1 MAATTDFI
9 SEINSK
15 SMYWKLKVRIV
26 RLWENTDRD
35 RPDCPFS
42 IEVILMDEKG
52 DRIHASLGRSL
63 FPNFRESIKEIGLY
77 FIKNFVVCPN
87 TMKLRI
93 KDHKFKLMF
102 TKKTVVEE
110 IKDPHFSMSIFKFKS
125 YTQSTNPQEFDNT
138 ELFDIIGEVVSYGDV
153 QSIKQDDSV
162 RTNKNISTTFW
173 GDFVDQIKPYLNE
186 SNDKPIV
193 VVMHLIR
200 SHRFRDQISVKNTWH
215 ASKLYINSSL
225 PQVDEFSSRIKFV
238 PGESSQQLT
247 HISSQRN
254 QSIATELASGSVTVH
269 EIEKLIDCR
278 HQENYYIVAK
288 IIHLEIDRGWSFLA
302 CKQYAKGVDEVGDKL
317 YCRQCSFVES
327 VICRYKLKVRVL
339 DDTGTISVMLWD
351 GVATK
356 MIGKSA
362 ADLFETTGA
371 AANKFAYPMKL
382 DNIVDNTYMFKLE
395 LQSSDGQ
402 GQDEVFK
409 VVTFTDDEDIIEKY
423 RPPTRGHTFKDPD
436 FNDNQVSLDDREF
449 MDSTEDTELI
459 NVSQTPN
466 KIKKIDAAT
475 VDEEDPNSQFQE
487 IRSRESLRRRRQ
499 PKALLEGKTIG
510 ELKKCIIS

>member
-9 SEINSK
+9 SEINNK
-15 SMYWKLKVRIV
+15 SMYWKLKIRIV

-52 DRIHASLGRSL
+52 DHIHATLGRSL
-63 FPNFRESIKEIGLY
+63 FPNFRESIKEMGLY
-77 FIKNFVVCPN
+77 FIKNFV
-87 TMKLRI
+87 
-93 KDHKFKLMF
+93 
-102 TKKTVVEE
+102 
-110 IKDPHFSMSIFKFKS
+110 
-125 YTQSTNPQEFDNT
+125 
-138 ELFDIIGEVVSYGDV
+138 
-153 QSIKQDDSV
+153 
-162 RTNKNISTTFW
+162 
-173 GDFVDQIKPYLNE
+173 IKPYLNE

-193 VVMHLIR
+193 VVMQLIR

-215 ASKLYINSSL
+215 TSKLYINSSL

-238 PGESSQQLT
+238 LGESSQRLT
-247 HISSQRN
+247 QISSQRN

-269 EIEKLIDCR
+269 EIEKLIDYR
-278 HQENYYIVAK
+278 HKENYYIVAK
-288 IIHLEIDRGWSFLA
+288 IIHLEIDHGWSFLA
-302 CKQYAKGVDEVGDKL
+302 CKQCAKGVDEVGDKL
-317 YCRQCSFVES
+317 YCRQCGFVES
-327 VICRYKLKVRVL
+327 VIRRYGQNSNFSIYVSYKLNNLTKLTIQRYKLKVRVL

-371 AANKFAYPMKL
+371 ANKSAYPMEL

-395 LQSSDGQ
+395 LQSSNGE

-423 RPPTRGHTFKDPD
+423 RPPPRGETFKDSD
-436 FNDNQVSLDDREF
+436 FNENQVSLDDREF
-449 MDSTEDTELI
+449 M
-459 NVSQTPN
+459 VPN
-466 KIKKIDAAT
+466 KIKKIDAVT
-475 VDEEDPNSQFQE
+475 VDEEDPNSQLSGNKIKRVF
-487 IRSRESLRRRRQ
+487 
-499 PKALLEGKTIG
+499 KKKKTT
-510 ELKKCIIS
+510 

>member
-26 RLWENTDRD
+26 RLWENTDHD

-63 FPNFRESIKEIGLY
+63 FPNFRESIKEMGLY
-77 FIKNFVVCPN
+77 FIKNFV
-87 TMKLRI
+87 
-93 KDHKFKLMF
+93 
-102 TKKTVVEE
+102 
-110 IKDPHFSMSIFKFKS
+110 
-125 YTQSTNPQEFDNT
+125 
-138 ELFDIIGEVVSYGDV
+138 
-153 QSIKQDDSV
+153 
-162 RTNKNISTTFW
+162 
-173 GDFVDQIKPYLNE
+173 IKPYLKE

-193 VVMHLIR
+193 VFMQLIR
-200 SHRFRDQISVKNTWH
+200 SHRFRDQISVKNTRH
-215 ASKLYINSSL
+215 AFKLYINSSL

-238 PGESSQQLT
+238 LGESSQRLT
-247 HISSQRN
+247 RISSQRN
-254 QSIATELASGSVTVH
+254 QSIATELASGNVTVH

-288 IIHLEIDRGWSFLA
+288 IIHLEIDCGW
-302 CKQYAKGVDEVGDKL
+302 
-317 YCRQCSFVES
+317 
-327 VICRYKLKVRVL
+327 YKLKVRVL

-356 MIGKSA
+356 MIEKSA

-371 AANKFAYPMKL
+371 ANKSAYPMEL

-395 LQSSDGQ
+395 LQSSNGQ

-423 RPPTRGHTFKDPD
+423 RPPPRGETFKDPD

-475 VDEEDPNSQFQE
+475 VDEEDPNSQLSGNKIKRVF
-487 IRSRESLRRRRQ
+487 
-499 PKALLEGKTIG
+499 KKKKTT
-510 ELKKCIIS
+510 

>member
-1 MAATTDFI
+1 
-9 SEINSK
+9 
-15 SMYWKLKVRIV
+15 
-26 RLWENTDRD
+26 
-35 RPDCPFS
+35 
-42 IEVILMDEKG
+42 MDEKG

-63 FPNFRESIKEIGLY
+63 FPNFRESIKEMGLY
-77 FIKNFVVCPN
+77 FIKNFV
-87 TMKLRI
+87 
-93 KDHKFKLMF
+93 
-102 TKKTVVEE
+102 
-110 IKDPHFSMSIFKFKS
+110 
-125 YTQSTNPQEFDNT
+125 
-138 ELFDIIGEVVSYGDV
+138 
-153 QSIKQDDSV
+153 
-162 RTNKNISTTFW
+162 
-173 GDFVDQIKPYLNE
+173 IKPYLNE

-193 VVMHLIR
+193 VVIQLIR
-200 SHRFRDQISVKNTWH
+200 SHRFKDQISVKNTWH

-238 PGESSQQLT
+238 PGESSQRLT
-247 HISSQRN
+247 QISSQRN

-302 CKQYAKGVDEVGDKL
+302 CKQCAKGVDEVGDKL
-317 YCRQCSFVES
+317 YCRQCGFVES
-327 VICRYKLKVRVL
+327 VIRRYKLKVRVL

-362 ADLFETTGA
+362 ADLFENTGA
-371 AANKFAYPMKL
+371 ANKSAYPMKL

-423 RPPTRGHTFKDPD
+423 RPPTRGETFKDSD

-466 KIKKIDAAT
+466 KMKKIDATT
-475 VDEEDPNSQFQE
+475 VDEEDPNSQLSGNKIKRVF
-487 IRSRESLRRRRQ
+487 
-499 PKALLEGKTIG
+499 KKKKTT
-510 ELKKCIIS
+510 

>member
-1 MAATTDFI
+1 MAAMTDYI

-15 SMYWKLKVRIV
+15 LMYWKLKVRIV

-63 FPNFRESIKEIGLY
+63 FPNFRESIKEMGLY

-110 IKDPHFSMSIFKFKS
+110 IEDPHFSMSIFKFKS
-125 YTQSTNPQEFDNT
+125 YTQLTNPQEFDNT
-138 ELFDIIGEVVSYGDV
+138 ELFD
-153 QSIKQDDSV
+153 
-162 RTNKNISTTFW
+162 
-173 GDFVDQIKPYLNE
+173 
-186 SNDKPIV
+186 
-193 VVMHLIR
+193 
-200 SHRFRDQISVKNTWH
+200 QISVKNTWH
-215 ASKLYINSSL
+215 VSKLYINSSL

-238 PGESSQQLT
+238 PGESSQRLT
-247 HISSQRN
+247 QISSQRN

-278 HQENYYIVAK
+278 HPANNVQKVLMKWGTNYT
-288 IIHLEIDRGWSFLA
+288 
-302 CKQYAKGVDEVGDKL
+302 VDNVV
-317 YCRQCSFVES
+317 FVES
-327 VICRYKLKVRVL
+327 VIRRYKLKIRVW
-339 DDTGTISVMLWD
+339 DDTGTISMMLWD

-356 MIGKSA
+356 MIEKSA
-362 ADLFETTGA
+362 TDLFE
-371 AANKFAYPMKL
+371 
-382 DNIVDNTYMFKLE
+382 
-395 LQSSDGQ
+395 SSDGQ

-423 RPPTRGHTFKDPD
+423 RPPPRGETFKDPD

-449 MDSTEDTELI
+449 MDSTEDTKLI

-475 VDEEDPNSQFQE
+475 VVEEDPNSQLSGNKIKRVF
-487 IRSRESLRRRRQ
+487 
-499 PKALLEGKTIG
+499 KKKKTT
-510 ELKKCIIS
+510 

>member
-1 MAATTDFI
+1 MAAMTDYI

-15 SMYWKLKVRIV
+15 LMYWKLKVRIV

-63 FPNFRESIKEIGLY
+63 FPNFRESIKEMGLY

-102 TKKTVVEE
+102 TKKTVIEE
-110 IKDPHFSMSIFKFKS
+110 IEDPHF
-125 YTQSTNPQEFDNT
+125 N
-138 ELFDIIGEVVSYGDV
+138 
-153 QSIKQDDSV
+153 
-162 RTNKNISTTFW
+162 
-173 GDFVDQIKPYLNE
+173 
-186 SNDKPIV
+186 
-193 VVMHLIR
+193 
-200 SHRFRDQISVKNTWH
+200 QISVKNTWH
-215 ASKLYINSSL
+215 VSKLYINSSL

-238 PGESSQQLT
+238 PGESSQRLT
-247 HISSQRN
+247 QISSQRN

-278 HQENYYIVAK
+278 HPANNVQKVLMKWGTNYT
-288 IIHLEIDRGWSFLA
+288 
-302 CKQYAKGVDEVGDKL
+302 VDNVV
-317 YCRQCSFVES
+317 FVES
-327 VICRYKLKVRVL
+327 VIRRYKLKIRVW

-356 MIGKSA
+356 MIEKSA
-362 ADLFETTGA
+362 TDLFE
-371 AANKFAYPMKL
+371 
-382 DNIVDNTYMFKLE
+382 
-395 LQSSDGQ
+395 SSDGQ

-423 RPPTRGHTFKDPD
+423 RPPPRGETFKDPD

-449 MDSTEDTELI
+449 MDSTEDTKLI

-475 VDEEDPNSQFQE
+475 VVEEDPNSQLSGNKIKRVF
-487 IRSRESLRRRRQ
+487 
-499 PKALLEGKTIG
+499 KKKKTT
-510 ELKKCIIS
+510 

>member
-1 MAATTDFI
+1 MAAMTDYI

-15 SMYWKLKVRIV
+15 LMYWKLKVRIV

-63 FPNFRESIKEIGLY
+63 FPNFRESIKEMGLY

-110 IKDPHFSMSIFKFKS
+110 IEDPHF
-125 YTQSTNPQEFDNT
+125 
-138 ELFDIIGEVVSYGDV
+138 
-153 QSIKQDDSV
+153 
-162 RTNKNISTTFW
+162 
-173 GDFVDQIKPYLNE
+173 
-186 SNDKPIV
+186 
-193 VVMHLIR
+193 
-200 SHRFRDQISVKNTWH
+200 DQISVKNTWH

-238 PGESSQQLT
+238 PGESSQRLT
-247 HISSQRN
+247 QISSQRN

-302 CKQYAKGVDEVGDKL
+302 CKQCAKGVDEVGDKL
-317 YCRQCSFVES
+317 YCRQCGFVES
-327 VICRYKLKVRVL
+327 VIRRYKLKIRVW

-356 MIGKSA
+356 MIEKSA
-362 ADLFETTGA
+362 TDLFE
-371 AANKFAYPMKL
+371 
-382 DNIVDNTYMFKLE
+382 
-395 LQSSDGQ
+395 SSDGQ

-423 RPPTRGHTFKDPD
+423 RPPPRGETFKDPD

-449 MDSTEDTELI
+449 MDSTEDTKLI

-475 VDEEDPNSQFQE
+475 VVEEDPNSQLSGNKIKRVF
-487 IRSRESLRRRRQ
+487 
-499 PKALLEGKTIG
+499 
-510 ELKKCIIS
+510 KKKKIT

>member
-15 SMYWKLKVRIV
+15 LMYWKLKVCIV

-52 DRIHASLGRSL
+52 DCIHASLGRSL
-63 FPNFRESIKEIGLY
+63 FPNFRESIKEMGLY
-77 FIKNFVVCPN
+77 FIKNFV
-87 TMKLRI
+87 
-93 KDHKFKLMF
+93 
-102 TKKTVVEE
+102 
-110 IKDPHFSMSIFKFKS
+110 
-125 YTQSTNPQEFDNT
+125 
-138 ELFDIIGEVVSYGDV
+138 
-153 QSIKQDDSV
+153 
-162 RTNKNISTTFW
+162 
-173 GDFVDQIKPYLNE
+173 IKPYLNE

-193 VVMHLIR
+193 LVMQLIR
-200 SHRFRDQISVKNTWH
+200 SHRFR
-215 ASKLYINSSL
+215 
-225 PQVDEFSSRIKFV
+225 
-238 PGESSQQLT
+238 
-247 HISSQRN
+247 
-254 QSIATELASGSVTVH
+254 GSVAIH

-302 CKQYAKGVDEVGDKL
+302 CKQCAKGVDEVGDKL
-317 YCRQCSFVES
+317 YSRQCGFVES
-327 VICRYKLKVRVL
+327 VIRRYKLKVRVL

-356 MIGKSA
+356 MIGKYA
-362 ADLFETTGA
+362 ADLFE
-371 AANKFAYPMKL
+371 
-382 DNIVDNTYMFKLE
+382 
-395 LQSSDGQ
+395 SSDGQ

-423 RPPTRGHTFKDPD
+423 KPPPRGETFKDPD

-466 KIKKIDAAT
+466 KMKKIDAAT
-475 VDEEDPNSQFQE
+475 VDEEDPNLQLSGNKIKRVF
-487 IRSRESLRRRRQ
+487 
-499 PKALLEGKTIG
+499 KKKKTI
-510 ELKKCIIS
+510 

>member
-1 MAATTDFI
+1 MDELIMAATTDFI
-9 SEINSK
+9 SEINNK

-42 IEVILMDEKG
+42 IEVILMDEK
-52 DRIHASLGRSL
+52 
-63 FPNFRESIKEIGLY
+63 
-77 FIKNFVVCPN
+77 
-87 TMKLRI
+87 
-93 KDHKFKLMF
+93 
-102 TKKTVVEE
+102 
-110 IKDPHFSMSIFKFKS
+110 
-125 YTQSTNPQEFDNT
+125 
-138 ELFDIIGEVVSYGDV
+138 
-153 QSIKQDDSV
+153 
-162 RTNKNISTTFW
+162 
-173 GDFVDQIKPYLNE
+173 IKPYLNE

-247 HISSQRN
+247 QISSQRN

-317 YCRQCSFVES
+317 YCRQCGFVKS
-327 VICRYKLKVRVL
+327 IIRRYKLKVRVL

-362 ADLFETTGA
+362 ADLFE
-371 AANKFAYPMKL
+371 
-382 DNIVDNTYMFKLE
+382 
-395 LQSSDGQ
+395 
-402 GQDEVFK
+402 
-409 VVTFTDDEDIIEKY
+409 
-423 RPPTRGHTFKDPD
+423 DPD

-475 VDEEDPNSQFQE
+475 VDEEDPNSQ
-487 IRSRESLRRRRQ
+487 
-499 PKALLEGKTIG
+499 
-510 ELKKCIIS
+510 